1 MNFEEIKNIKKNID
15 NIKNEI
21 NNEINDIEKLFGK
34 IGDAKE
40 IEQIYSQ
47 IENIHK
53 NIEHKYI
60 KFQEIRKTLE
70 IKISQEIKNETNKI
84 KQNTE
89 EIKLEM
95 NKKIE
100 LKPFYM
106 SSKEIK
112 NIKEN
117 IENLKSEIN
126 NEINKIEI
134 NNGIDEI
141 EKLFA
146 KIEDSKEI
154 EPIYSQIENN
164 HKNIG
169 NKYIEFQK
177 IMKQLEIELNK
188 IKDEPLIDEEYL
200 NNSMLMHILTSN
212 QEKDYPPQIKNDLLI
227 NNYIENCYIHDEY
240 DIHEK
245 NFEYKAVG
253 LKKREKYERNI

>member
-106 SSKEIK
+106 NSKEIK

-126 NEINKIEI
+126 NEINS
-134 NNGIDEI
+134 I
-141 EKLFA
+141 EKLF
-146 KIEDSKEI
+146 EQNEVSKEI
-154 EPIYSQIENN
+154 EQIFSQIENT
-164 HKNIG
+164 HKNIE
-169 NKYIEFQK
+169 NKYIEFQN

-212 QEKDYPPQIKNDLLI
+212 QEKDYPPQIKKDLLI